1 MKKVVGNVKAVD
13 DVSIVGSD
21 LQGNVFKKTVD
32 YRKIERDARK
42 KVNGKLEKCEMP
54 EDKKDQ
60 VEVLRSMLIE
70 VAAESSEELMEK
82 FFNDE
87 ELTEEEIYDGLQVGI
102 ANHSIAPVMCG
113 SATLGYGVKLLMNTI
128 VRFTLPAIE
137 AKANFHAFHDGKE
150 SHPWRKKPHALPRRK
165 K

>member
-1 MKKVVGNVKAVD
+1 
-13 DVSIVGSD
+13 
-21 LQGNVFKKTVD
+21 
-32 YRKIERDARK
+32 
-42 KVNGKLEKCEMP
+42 
-54 EDKKDQ
+54 
-60 VEVLRSMLIE
+60 MLIE

-128 VRFTLPAIE
+128 VVSPFRNRSKGKLPC
-137 AKANFHAFHDGKE
+137 
-150 SHPWRKKPHALPRRK
+150 LP
-165 K
+165 

>member
-1 MKKVVGNVKAVD
+1 
-13 DVSIVGSD
+13 
-21 LQGNVFKKTVD
+21 
-32 YRKIERDARK
+32 
-42 KVNGKLEKCEMP
+42 MP

-137 AKANFHAFHDGKE
+137 AKAIFPCPSMTGRTLFIAPPMTNA
-150 SHPWRKKPHALPRRK
+150 SLRMYSKPLPTPISAA
-165 K
+165 